1 MAFGSGKR
9 RRSEDDEDI
18 LADGEDIDAGEE
30 LEEAINVEEEEEEQ
44 EPPCQ
49 VFNFYHAICLTV
61 VR

>member
-9 RRSEDDEDI
+9 GRSEDDEDI
-18 LADGEDIDAGEE
+18 LADGVDIDAGEE
-30 LEEAINVEEEEEEQ
+30 LEGAINVEEEEQ